1 MCGIFGAVSLG
12 TPFTGKEFAHFV
24 RQTDSVSYR
33 GPNASGYLALNSETG
48 HVTDDTCFDIFLGHR
63 RLSIIDLSEA
73 GRQPMTDG
81 QGRWIIFN
89 GEIFNYVELRD
100 ELQRAGHQFH
110 TATDT
115 EVILKIYEVYGEGG
129 FDRLN
134 GMWAFV
140 LVDLPRRRVLLSR
153 DRFSIKPL
161 YYTSQNGRLFFGSEI
176 KQLLPFI
183 KERSINREVMH
194 KFLAQ
199 AVADHTNQTFFEH
212 IVCVRPKHTL
222 VLNLAT
228 GHMQENQYWEYH
240 FSDDVQPDDAVEQ
253 FRELFVNSVKL
264 RLRSDVPIGALV
276 SGGLDSSSIAVV
288 TNKIL
293 GIQLQTYS
301 VVARDPKFSEE
312 PFVDALA
319 REGMASHRFVVDVD
333 SSLTALDRVI
343 YHNDEPFLGFHAIA
357 QFQILEAM
365 RKQTQIT
372 VVLSGQ
378 GGDECLLGYSKFFFF
393 YLQELLRQGRFS
405 HAAHLFWSSLLLGT
419 TVRQFKLTEARRYLP
434 WRALRK
440 HPPFLRIQGEPES
453 IGRADSLRMR
463 QILDLDRYSVP
474 VQTHFEDRNSMA
486 HSLEMRTP
494 FLDHRLVELALNL
507 PVSLKLRS
515 GWTKY
520 VLRAAF
526 PELPDA
532 IRWRRDKKGFITPEE
547 LWLRTSLQPTLQQM
561 FSGSA
566 LQELGIVDDRYFLEY
581 YTKFLSSP
589 RTVWYSDISRVMIAE
604 RWARIFLMDE
614 VSNSESIH
622 ISEPTNRLR
631 SQMPA
636 QA

>member
-1 MCGIFGAVSLG
+1 MCGIFGAVSLSA
-12 TPFTGKEFAHFV
+12 PFTNEEFAHFV

-33 GPNASGYLALNSETG
+33 GPDASGYLALNSETG
-48 HVTDDTCFDIFLGHR
+48 CVVNDTCFDIFLGHR
-63 RLSIIDLSEA
+63 RLSIIELSEA

-89 GEIFNYVELRD
+89 GEIFNYVELRN
-100 ELQRAGHQFH
+100 ELQRAGHRFR

-115 EVILKIYEVYGEGG
+115 EVILKTYEVYGESG
-129 FDRLN
+129 FDRMN
-134 GMWAFV
+134 GMWAFT
-140 LVDLPRRRVLLSR
+140 LVDLPQRRVLLSR

-161 YYTSQNGRLFFGSEI
+161 YYTSQSGQLFFASEI

-183 KERSINREVMH
+183 KERSVNREVMH

-212 IVCVRPKHTL
+212 ILCVRPKYTL

-228 GHMQENQYWEYH
+228 GQMHENQYWEYH
-240 FSDDVQPDDAVEQ
+240 FQDDVRPDDAVEQ
-253 FRELFVNSVKL
+253 FRELFIDSVKL

-293 GIQLQTYS
+293 GVPLQTYS
-301 VVARDPKFSEE
+301 VISRNPKFSEE

-319 REGMASHRFVVDVD
+319 REGIASHRFVVDVD
-333 SSLTALDRVI
+333 SSLTMLDKVI

-357 QFQILEAM
+357 QFQILKAIQQ
-365 RKQTQIT
+365 QTQIT

-393 YLQELLRQGRFS
+393 YLQELLRQGRFMQ
-405 HAAHLFWSSLLLGT
+405 AAHLFWSSLLLGT

-434 WRALRK
+434 WQTLRK
-440 HPPFLRIQGEPES
+440 PPPFLRTHSEPEP
-453 IGRADSLRMR
+453 IGPADSMRMR
-463 QILDLDRYSVP
+463 QIRDLDHYSVP

-494 FLDHRLVELALNL
+494 FLDHRLVELALSL

-526 PELPDA
+526 PELPNA
-532 IRWRRDKKGFITPEE
+532 VRWRRDKKGFITPEE
-547 LWLRTSLQPTLQQM
+547 LWLRSSLQPVLQQM

-566 LQELGIVDDRYFLEY
+566 LQELGIIDDRDFLEY
-581 YTKFLSSP
+581 YAKFLSNP
-589 RTVWYSDISRVMIAE
+589 RIIWYSDISRVMIAE
-604 RWARIFLMDE
+604 RWARIFLRGE
-614 VSNSESIH
+614 VSDAEFIDVP
-622 ISEPTNRLR
+622 EPANQLR
-631 SQMPA
+631 SWVHTQV
-636 QA
+636 